1 METKTVELAV
11 TRTNEKTETFA
22 EYKDVILKVD
32 YFWDS
37 HGNLINWNECV
48 EEPTFWSKADV
59 QIQKYSFTE
68 HLLNQDFDFEVHQ
81 LIVNGKQ
88 IAGDVMSH
96 KATTDF
102 LGVTTVY
109 CRVAVGWG

>member
-1 METKTVELAV
+1 METKTVELAL

-32 YFWDS
+32 YFWNS
-37 HGNLINWNECV
+37 HGKLINWNECV
-48 EEPTFWSKADV
+48 EEPTYWSKAHV

-68 HLLNQDFDFEVHQ
+68 HLMDRDFDFEVHQ
-81 LIVNGKQ
+81 LLVDGKH

-109 CRVAVGWG
+109 CKVAVGWG